1 MRSHESAAL
10 AALYKSRS
18 SHLPL
23 SMLHI
28 SSRLAMLILRAN
40 RHGLHL
46 LELAENIQD
55 FGHLRIKCLA
65 HAATVTVV

>member
-1 MRSHESAAL
+1 MRSHKGAAL
-10 AALYKSRS
+10 AALHESRS

-23 SMLHI
+23 CVLHI
-28 SSRLAMLILRAN
+28 SSRLAVLILRAD